1 MVVALLCHSYKYIY
15 EVTLKLDYKSIQ
27 LSQNTLKKWS
37 KHKKPFISASEHART
52 VLSVF
57 LNCMYL
63 ASFCLD
69 LYQIIDF

>member
-1 MVVALLCHSYKYIY
+1 M
-15 EVTLKLDYKSIQ
+15 KSNVGYMTVI
-27 LSQNTLKKWS
+27 LS
-37 KHKKPFISASEHART
+37 KHKKLIISASERART

-69 LYQIIDF
+69 L